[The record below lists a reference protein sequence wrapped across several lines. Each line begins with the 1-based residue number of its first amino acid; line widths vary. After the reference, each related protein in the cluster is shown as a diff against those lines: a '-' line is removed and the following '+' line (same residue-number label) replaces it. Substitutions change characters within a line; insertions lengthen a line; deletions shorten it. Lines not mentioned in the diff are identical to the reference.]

1 MTSLPLTTIIES
13 LRVPTAYSRYEETS
27 PELRVGLDKWRE
39 DSTLLLKEL
48 LICVK
53 GEAQLD
59 RAQTADAIC
68 AAAPL
73 AVDFNHIN
81 MLIEGPRYKEEETA
95 LKNECPWIHPSAQ
108 AVAQEILQVLDA
120 QDQELWKHILEK
132 NVKPTFIASNPH
144 PHLNPRTGK
153 SLPQSQVLRPPQQ
166 GGFSSVTQDF
176 FVPEGQRWKSWV
188 GLGAVLYWC
197 VVHLEEDTYEAAWHL
212 VIPPLMTFLD
222 DYQPQYKLWGLL
234 TARTMLSRVPNEL
247 LRKTGIDGL
256 LRTSFKKA
264 LSQLESPLS
273 PPSIRLAVSQ
283 TVRLTLL
290 TTQVGSQQRFD
301 TLCALLGEGII
312 TGIWVYAFDKPDIL
326 RATLDALPEVIKTL
340 DLGCCR
346 FLRTLVPQ
354 LVQPMIIASQSPP
367 IAGLPM
373 IDPVQ
378 LHLQLSS
385 LKALLCLME
394 VCAPLLHSWRLT
406 ILDGLARSW
415 VSMIIDRGKATSVIT
430 VTTSTDLDSDDEDEF
445 PKGPKVTY
453 GSLPISP
460 EVEESLLEL
469 NTLLRQACSDLTH
482 YCPSMQEEEYHQLLQ
497 TDPRSF
503 EGLFTISPPSTAN
516 SA

>member
-1 MTSLPLTTIIES
+1 
-13 LRVPTAYSRYEETS
+13 
-27 PELRVGLDKWRE
+27 
-39 DSTLLLKEL
+39 
-48 LICVK
+48 
-53 GEAQLD
+53 
-59 RAQTADAIC
+59 
-68 AAAPL
+68 
-73 AVDFNHIN
+73 
-81 MLIEGPRYKEEETA
+81 
-95 LKNECPWIHPSAQ
+95 
-108 AVAQEILQVLDA
+108 
-120 QDQELWKHILEK
+120 
-132 NVKPTFIASNPH
+132 
-144 PHLNPRTGK
+144 
-153 SLPQSQVLRPPQQ
+153 
-166 GGFSSVTQDF
+166 
-176 FVPEGQRWKSWV
+176 
-188 GLGAVLYWC
+188 
-197 VVHLEEDTYEAAWHL
+197 
-212 VIPPLMTFLD
+212 
-222 DYQPQYKLWGLL
+222 
-234 TARTMLSRVPNEL
+234 MLSRVPPEL

-301 TLCALLGEGII
+301 ALCALLGDGII

-346 FLRTLVPQ
+346 FLR

-367 IAGLPM
+367 IAGLPA

-378 LHLQLSS
+378 LHLQL
-385 LKALLCLME
+385 
-394 VCAPLLHSWRLT
+394 SWRLT

-445 PKGPKVTY
+445 PKDPKSRKRAVT
-453 GSLPISP
+453 
-460 EVEESLLEL
+460 
-469 NTLLRQACSDLTH
+469 LTH
-482 YCPSMQEEEYHQLLQ
+482 YCPSMQELLQ

-503 EGLFTISPPSTAN
+503 EGLFKHF